1 MFVARVKH
9 LLVVA
14 VLLAASIPS
23 IAAQSENSWTGQVSV
38 IDGDTLGMGKQRFR
52 LHGIDAPES
61 GQSCK
66 HPERGT
72 WRCGQQAALALADQI
87 GRAHVTCRQTDKDR
101 YGRIIAICA
110 LGSQDL
116 NQWMV
121 RSGWAV
127 AYLKYSHDYAAD
139 EIAAKQAGMGIWSG
153 EFVSP
158 SAWRRGE
165 RLHAST
171 NAEASGD
178 CRIKGNINS
187 KGKRIYHLPGMRW
200 YANTRINE
208 AQGERWF
215 CTEAE
220 ARRAGW
226 TKSNS

>member
-1 MFVARVKH
+1 MFAAR
-9 LLVVA
+9 A
-14 VLLAASIPS
+14 RYLLAMVAFSAASMS
-23 IAAQSENSWTGQVSV
+23 AMAAQSDNAWTGQVSV

-61 GQSCK
+61 GQPCK
-66 HPERGT
+66 HSKRGT
-72 WRCGQQAALALADQI
+72 WRCGQQAALALADKI
-87 GRAHVTCRQTDKDR
+87 GRSHVTCRETDKDR
-101 YGRIIAICA
+101 YGRIVAICA
-110 LGSQDL
+110 QGSQDL

-127 AYLKYSHDYAAD
+127 EYLKYSRDYAAD
-139 EIAAKQAGMGIWSG
+139 EAAAKQANRSIWSG

-165 RLHAST
+165 RLDAST
-171 NAEASGD
+171 NSEASGN

>member
-1 MFVARVKH
+1 MFVVRAKH
-9 LLVVA
+9 LLA
-14 VLLAASIPS
+14 MAALLAASMPAM
-23 IAAQSENSWTGQVSV
+23 AAQSENAWTGQVSV
-38 IDGDTLGMGKQRFR
+38 IDGDTLGMGTQRFR

-61 GQSCK
+61 GQTCE
-66 HPERGT
+66 HAERST
-72 WRCGQQAALALADQI
+72 WRCGQQAALALADKI
-87 GRAHVTCRQTDKDR
+87 GRAHVTCRETDKDR
-101 YGRIIAICA
+101 YGRIVAVCT

-127 AYLKYSHDYAAD
+127 AYLKYSRDYAAD
-139 EIAAKQAGMGIWSG
+139 EAAAKQAGIGIWSG

-165 RLHAST
+165 RLDTNT
-171 NAEASGD
+171 NAEAAGD

-220 ARRAGW
+220 ARGAGW
-226 TKSNS
+226 AKSNS

>member
-1 MFVARVKH
+1 MFTACAKH
-9 LLVVA
+9 LLAVV
-14 VLLAASIPS
+14 VLLTASVPAIE
-23 IAAQSENSWTGQVSV
+23 AQSENTWTGQVSV

-61 GQSCK
+61 GQTCN
-66 HPERGT
+66 HAERGT
-72 WRCGQQAALALADQI
+72 WRCGQQAALALADKI

-101 YGRIIAICA
+101 YGRIVAVCA
-110 LGSQDL
+110 LGSQVL

-127 AYLKYSHDYAAD
+127 AYLKYSRDYAAD
-139 EIAAKQAGMGIWSG
+139 ETAAKQARIGIWSG

-165 RLHAST
+165 RLDASE
-171 NAEASGD
+171 NVEASGD

-215 CTEAE
+215 CTEAA
-220 ARRAGW
+220 ARGAGW